1 MLPLRDE
8 NPRPSGFKPTITYAL
23 IVINVL
29 VFFIEIGSTGQFIE
43 FTNQNAFSLFY
54 NWGAVPNCVTGGTV
68 SNIDFGE
75 GPLQVTCPVEPYISL
90 LSSIFLH
97 GGAMHLG
104 GNMLFLWIFGDNIEL
119 KFGKIKYLAI
129 YLIWG
134 ISAGLV
140 HILGDPASVTP
151 AIGASGAISGILGAY
166 LVIFPKAKIQT
177 AMMMGF
183 FMRMMYI
190 QARWFLPFWLVFQ
203 NLLPFFIGGFGVAG
217 GGTAYLAHI
226 GGFAVGLV
234 TGYLY
239 KKTHSSEFTYG
250 TRYGYKA

>member
-1 MLPLRDE
+1 MFPLRDE
-8 NPRPSGFKPTITYAL
+8 NPHPPGYKPKVTYAL
-23 IVINVL
+23 IAINAL
-29 VFFIEIGSTGQFIE
+29 VFLIEIAYTGQFIE

-75 GPLQVTCPVEPYISL
+75 GPLQVTCPPEPYISL

-119 KFGKIKYLAI
+119 KFGRIKYLAI

-134 ISAGLV
+134 ISAGLI
-140 HILGDPASVTP
+140 HILGDSSSVIPAV
-151 AIGASGAISGILGAY
+151 GASGAISGILGAY
-166 LVIFPKAKIQT
+166 LVIFPRAKIQT
-177 AMMMGF
+177 AMIMGF
-183 FMRMMYI
+183 FMRMMHI

-217 GGTAYLAHI
+217 GGVAYLAHI
-226 GGFAVGLV
+226 GGFVVGLA

>member
-8 NPRPSGFKPTITYAL
+8 NPHPPGYKPIVTYAL
-23 IVINVL
+23 IAINVL
-29 VFFIEIGSTGQFIE
+29 VFFIEVAYTGQFIE
-43 FTNQNAFSLFY
+43 FTNNNAYNLFY

-68 SNIDFGE
+68 SNIDFGA
-75 GPLQVTCPVEPYISL
+75 GPLQVACPDAPYISL
-90 LSSIFLH
+90 LSSVFLH

-134 ISAGLV
+134 ISSGLI
-140 HILGDPASVTP
+140 HILGDPSSVIP
-151 AIGASGAISGILGAY
+151 AVGASGAISGVLGAY
-166 LVIFPKAKIQT
+166 LVIFPRAKIQT
-177 AMMMGF
+177 ALMMGF
-183 FMRMMYI
+183 FMRMIYI

-217 GGTAYLAHI
+217 GGVAYLAHI
-226 GGFAVGLV
+226 GGFAVGLA

-239 KKTHSSEFTYG
+239 KKTHSSDFTYG

>member
-8 NPRPSGFKPTITYAL
+8 NPHPPGYKPKVTYVL
-23 IVINVL
+23 IAINVL
-29 VFFIEIGSTGQFIE
+29 VFLIEIAYTGQFIE
-43 FTNQNAFSLFY
+43 FTNNNAYNLFY
-54 NWGAVPNCVTGGTV
+54 DWGAVPNCVTGASV

-75 GPLQVTCPVEPYISL
+75 GPLQVACPDAPYISL

-104 GNMLFLWIFGDNIEL
+104 GNMLFLWIFGDNIER

-140 HILGDPASVTP
+140 HILGDPSSVIP
-151 AIGASGAISGILGAY
+151 AVGASGAISGILGAY
-166 LVIFPKAKIQT
+166 LVIFPRAKIQT
-177 AMMMGF
+177 VMMMGF
-183 FMRMMYI
+183 FMRMMHI

-217 GGTAYLAHI
+217 GGVAYLAHI
-226 GGFAVGLV
+226 GGFVVGLA

>member
-1 MLPLRDE
+1 MFPLRDE
-8 NPRPSGFKPTITYAL
+8 NPHPPGYKPKVTYVL
-23 IVINVL
+23 IAINVL
-29 VFFIEIGSTGQFIE
+29 VFLIEIAYTGQFIE
-43 FTNQNAFSLFY
+43 FTNNNAYNLFY
-54 NWGAVPNCVTGGTV
+54 DWGAVPNCVTGASV

-75 GPLQVTCPVEPYISL
+75 GPLQVACPDAPYISL

-104 GNMLFLWIFGDNIEL
+104 GNMLFLWIFGDNIER
-119 KFGKIKYLAI
+119 KFGKIKYLTI

-134 ISAGLV
+134 ISSGLI
-140 HILGDPASVTP
+140 HILGDPSSVIP
-151 AIGASGAISGILGAY
+151 AVGASGAISGILGAY
-166 LVIFPKAKIQT
+166 LVIFPRAKIQT
-177 AMMMGF
+177 AMIMGF
-183 FMRMMYI
+183 FMRMMHI

-217 GGTAYLAHI
+217 GGVAYLAHI
-226 GGFAVGLV
+226 GGFVVGLA

>member
-8 NPRPSGFKPTITYAL
+8 NPHPPGYKPKVTYVL
-23 IVINVL
+23 IAINVL
-29 VFFIEIGSTGQFIE
+29 VFLVEIAYTGQFIE
-43 FTNQNAFSLFY
+43 FTNNSAYNLFY
-54 NWGAVPNCVTGGTV
+54 DWGAVPNCVTGASV

-75 GPLQVTCPVEPYISL
+75 GPLQVACPDAPYISL

-104 GNMLFLWIFGDNIEL
+104 GNMLFLWIFGDNIER
-119 KFGKIKYLAI
+119 KFGKIKYLTI

-140 HILGDPASVTP
+140 HILGDPSSITP
-151 AIGASGAISGILGAY
+151 AVGASGAISGVLGAY
-166 LVIFPKAKIQT
+166 LVIFPRAKIQT

-183 FMRMMYI
+183 FMRMIHI

-217 GGTAYLAHI
+217 GGVAYLAHI
-226 GGFAVGLV
+226 GGFVVGLA